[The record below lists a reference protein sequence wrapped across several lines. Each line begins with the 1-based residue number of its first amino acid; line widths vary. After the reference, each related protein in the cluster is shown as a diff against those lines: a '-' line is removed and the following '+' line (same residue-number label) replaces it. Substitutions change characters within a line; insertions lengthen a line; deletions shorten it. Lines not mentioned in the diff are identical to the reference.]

1 MAGTI
6 DAEYHFDPGAQSHAT
21 IGAMAESAV
30 GSSLKA
36 ARQRLGWSREALAF
50 HSGVS
55 WSAISQIESG
65 RRVDVRLSSL
75 SALARALGVTTDYL
89 GGSIAAGPPPQ
100 LEHRVLVYGSDDEYV
115 ATVAPFLQEGI
126 ERSDALLV
134 VTTPRLLELIRR
146 DLGAEVERGKL
157 LDAADWYSSPL
168 ETLRRYRG
176 FVDDSLE
183 AGFKWVRIVG
193 EPVWAG
199 RSAAEVREW
208 SRYESIINLSLAAA
222 PATIVCPYDSRSVPA
237 NVMHDAECTH
247 SEFAHAGGSAPS
259 ASYREPEDFLL
270 QLE

>member
-1 MAGTI
+1 MAG
-6 DAEYHFDPGAQSHAT
+6 
-21 IGAMAESAV
+21 SAIA
-30 GSSLKA
+30 SSLKA
-36 ARQRLGWSREALAF
+36 ARQRLGWSREELAY

-55 WSAISQIESG
+55 WSAISQIEAG

-89 GGSIAAGPPPQ
+89 GGSIAAGPPPL
-100 LEHRVLVYGSDDEYV
+100 LEHRVLVYKSDDEFMTAV
-115 ATVAPFLQEGI
+115 GPFLREGI

-134 VTTPRLLELIRR
+134 VTTPRLHKLIRR
-146 DLGAEVERGKL
+146 ELGAEVERGTL

-168 ETLRRYRG
+168 ETLQRYRS
-176 FVDDSLE
+176 FIDDSLT
-183 AGFKWVRIVG
+183 AGFKWVRILG

-222 PATIVCPYDSRSVPA
+222 PATILCPYDSRSVPA
-237 NVMHDAECTH
+237 NVMHDAACTH

-259 ASYREPEDFLL
+259 PSYRQPEDFLL
-270 QLE
+270 RLE

>member
-1 MAGTI
+1 
-6 DAEYHFDPGAQSHAT
+6 
-21 IGAMAESAV
+21 MAESAI

-36 ARQRLGWSREALAF
+36 ARQRLGWSREALAY

-55 WSAISQIESG
+55 WSAISQIETG

-89 GGSIAAGPPPQ
+89 GGSIAAGPPPL
-100 LEHRVLVYGSDDEYV
+100 LEHRVLVYGSDDEYG
-115 ATVAPFLQEGI
+115 AAVAPFLREGI

-134 VTTPRLLELIRR
+134 VTTPRLLELIRGE
-146 DLGAEVERGKL
+146 LGAELERGTL
-157 LDAADWYSSPL
+157 LDAADWYSTPL
-168 ETLRRYRG
+168 ETLRRYRS
-176 FVDDSLE
+176 FVDDSLK

-222 PATIVCPYDSRSVPA
+222 PATIICPYDSRSVPA
-237 NVMHDAECTH
+237 SVMHDAECTH

-259 ASYREPEDFLL
+259 ASYRQPEDFLL

>member
-1 MAGTI
+1 MA
-6 DAEYHFDPGAQSHAT
+6 D
-21 IGAMAESAV
+21 SAI

-36 ARQRLGWSREALAF
+36 ARERRGWSREALAY

-55 WSAISQIESG
+55 WSAISQIEAG

-75 SALARALGVTTDYL
+75 SALAGALGVTTDYL
-89 GGSIAAGPPPQ
+89 GGSIAAGPPPL
-100 LEHRVLVYGSDDEYV
+100 LEHRVLLYESDDEYAAAV
-115 ATVAPFLQEGI
+115 GPFLREGV

-134 VTTPRLLELIRR
+134 VTTQRLLKLVRR
-146 DLGAEVERGKL
+146 ELGADVKRGKL
-157 LDAADWYSSPL
+157 LDSADWYSTPL

-176 FVDDSLE
+176 FVDDSLK

-222 PATIVCPYDSRSVPA
+222 PATILCPYDSRSVPA

-247 SEFAHAGGSAPS
+247 SEFAHAGGSTPS
-259 ASYREPEDFLL
+259 PSYRQPEDFLL
-270 QLE
+270 RLE